1 MAGSGSSSAYSG
13 IVIGTWKMKY
23 HSLMGFFLMALV
35 FAAFYLFEDSRTVL
49 EAQTTLK
56 NSLQSCNLFSGKW
69 VFDNKSRPLYKE
81 QECSFMIGDFSCEK
95 YGRKDLKYQY
105 WRWQPHDCDLP
116 RFLSLFLSVFFF
128 WQYFEV
134 SLLIP
139 IMLLLRFNAKALL
152 KKLTNKRLVFVGDS
166 LNKNQW
172 ISMLCLL
179 DSGISPLFNK
189 TTVWKRS
196 LITYQAIVRQICF
209 WICSLFITYLTVIN
223 LWIQ

>member
-1 MAGSGSSSAYSG
+1 MAGSSSSAYSG

-49 EAQTTLK
+49 EAQTIVN

-69 VFDNKSRPLYKE
+69 VYDNKSRPLYKE

-95 YGRKDLKYQY
+95 YGRKDFKYQN
-105 WRWQPHDCDLP
+105 WRWQPRDCDLP
-116 RFLSLFLSVFFF
+116 RFLSFSFFLLLSFI
-128 WQYFEV
+128 QV
-134 SLLIP
+134 SLLVIP
-139 IMLLLRFNAKALL
+139 VILVLRFNAKALL

-189 TTVWKRS
+189 TAIWKRS
-196 LITYQAIVRQICF
+196 LITYHAIVRQI
-209 WICSLFITYLTVIN
+209 IN
-223 LWIQ
+223 